1 MKIELTE
8 APAGSHTFLAK
19 VVGDNGSE
27 TQIGYE
33 PQPLEWYAG
42 LISTGALDT
51 QLAQQRAMAAPAATE
66 PPAPS
71 PTPEQAQAL
80 PVAPAAPTQ
89 APSFIGVVA
98 EFVQTDGGETPGNV
112 KLSYGPLLAVLPAV
126 GVVVVEGEQVSGR
139 LLHVMPVA

>member
-33 PQPLEWYAG
+33 PQPLDWYAG

-51 QLAQQRAMAAPAATE
+51 QLVQQRAMPAPAATE

-71 PTPEQAQAL
+71 PAPEQAEA
-80 PVAPAAPTQ
+80 PSTAPAAPTQ
-89 APSFIGVVA
+89 AHSFVGVVA
-98 EFVQTDGGETPGNV
+98 EFVQADGDDETPGNV
-112 KLSYGPLLAVLPAV
+112 RLSYGPLVAMYPAV
-126 GVVVVEGEQVSGR
+126 GVVVVEGERVQGR
-139 LLHVMPVA
+139 LLHVMPV